1 MEELQRCYKEN
12 ILMVINKFEVR
23 DFSIS
28 GGKVEYILVLNDPRN
43 RAILETICTIAQS
56 DFNIDENTE
65 DYYINI
71 APLGFEFG
79 EWWIYSEGFQLKVW

>member
-1 MEELQRCYKEN
+1 MEELQQCYKEN
-12 ILMVINKFEVR
+12 ILMVINKFEVQ

-28 GGKVEYILVLNDPRN
+28 GEEVEYILVLNDPRN

-56 DFNIDENTE
+56 DFNINENTE

-79 EWWIYSEGFQLKVW
+79 EWWTNSEGFN